1 MRICLCTAYFPP
13 IIGGAENQAARL
25 ASGLARLGDE
35 VSVVTRQIPGLPTR
49 EIRQGVRVYRVIR
62 PGQRGALFGLGYCLS
77 LLAFFL
83 RPGRRFDVVQATSV
97 HLGAYIACRLR
108 RRLGYRVV
116 VRPTGLGPDGDLA
129 SLARMPFWPLW
140 RGGDVPT
147 RQHVLSTIQ
156 RADAFV
162 ALNREIVAELVMH
175 GFPARRILRIANG
188 VPLVAS
194 LRDAEERRAERS
206 RLGLGEGPV
215 LLFVGRLNRH
225 KGAGDVIGVLPSLA
239 QRFPRPTLVLLGD
252 GPLREELAAL
262 AESLGVSQEVRLLGE
277 SDPTPFLRVAD
288 VFVLPTQGEGMSNAL
303 LEAMGAGL
311 PCVATRVPGNVDV
324 ISHGQTGL
332 LVEPGKPEELAGAI
346 GRLLADPALRL
357 RMGEVARHRVRDI
370 YSVDAMVAAYR
381 CLFDR
386 LIAGRDPLEGDP
398 GAARA

>member
-1 MRICLCTAYFPP
+1 MRICLCTSYFPP

-49 EIRQGVRVYRVIR
+49 EIWQGVRVYRVIR
-62 PGQRGALFGLGYCLS
+62 PGQRGPLFGLGYCLS

-83 RPGRRFDVVQATSV
+83 RPGRRFDVVQVTRV
-97 HLGAYIACRLR
+97 HLGAYVACRLR

-116 VRPTGLGPDGDLA
+116 VRPTGPGPDGDLA
-129 SLARMPFWPLW
+129 SFAHMPFWPLW

-162 ALNREIVAELVMH
+162 ALNRQIVAELVEH

-194 LRDAEERRAERS
+194 PRDAEERRAERS

-215 LLFVGRLNRH
+215 LLFVGQLNRH
-225 KGAGDVIGVLPSLA
+225 KGADNVIGILPSLA
-239 QRFPRPTLVLLGD
+239 QRFPGLTLVMLGG

-288 VFVLPTQGEGMSNAL
+288 VFVLPTQSEGMSNAL
-303 LEAMGAGL
+303 LEAMGGGL
-311 PCVATRVPGNVDV
+311 PCVATQVPGNVEI

-332 LVEPGKPEELAGAI
+332 LVEPGKPEELAEAI

-357 RMGEVARHRVRDI
+357 RMGEAARQRVRDI
-370 YSVDAMVAAYR
+370 YSVDTMVAAYR
-381 CLFDR
+381 RLFER
-386 LIAGRDPLEGDP
+386 LVAGRGPLESGP
-398 GAARA
+398 EAARV